1 MRGPEVHGTRKGNQ
15 WFFAMKAHI
24 GVDADS
30 GLVHKVVAMQAN
42 VRDLVVA
49 GSLLHADEVV
59 VHGDTGCWGT
69 ARWCEMT
76 GVVWMLGM
84 QPGMRCLPAPGSAE
98 AVAERAKASVRANV
112 EHPFRVI
119 KRQVGHVKVRYRE
132 GLEKNWSRLVTLF
145 ALSNIWMARCTLR
158 AG

>member
-1 MRGPEVHGTRKGNQ
+1 
-15 WFFAMKAHI
+15 
-24 GVDADS
+24 
-30 GLVHKVVAMQAN
+30 
-42 VRDLVVA
+42 
-49 GSLLHADEVV
+49 
-59 VHGDTGCWGT
+59 
-69 ARWCEMT
+69 
-76 GVVWMLGM
+76 M
-84 QPGMRCLPAPGSAE
+84 QPGKRCLPAPGSAE

-112 EHPFRVI
+112 EYPFRVV

>member
-1 MRGPEVHGTRKGNQ
+1 M
-15 WFFAMKAHI
+15 
-24 GVDADS
+24 
-30 GLVHKVVAMQAN
+30 
-42 VRDLVVA
+42 
-49 GSLLHADEVV
+49 
-59 VHGDTGCWGT
+59 VHGDTGYRDI
-69 ARWCEMT
+69 ARWCETT

-84 QPGMRCLPAPGSAE
+84 QPGKRGLPAPGPAE

-132 GLEKNWSRLVTLF
+132 GLEKNWSRLVTRF
-145 ALSNIWMARCTLR
+145 ALSTIWMARCTLR